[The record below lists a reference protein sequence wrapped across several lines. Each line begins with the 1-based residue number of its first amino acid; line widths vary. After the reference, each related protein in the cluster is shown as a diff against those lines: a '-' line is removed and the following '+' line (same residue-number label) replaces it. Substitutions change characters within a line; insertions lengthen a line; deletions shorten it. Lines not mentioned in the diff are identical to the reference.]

1 MDVQPSLENVLYWC
15 YMGIQSSEN
24 TNSHVRMMKILSMPD
39 SLKKDMVFAENR
51 LWKIEYSLRF
61 SPALG

>member
-1 MDVQPSLENVLYWC
+1 
-15 YMGIQSSEN
+15 MGIQSSEN
-24 TNSHVRMMKILSMPD
+24 TNSYVRMMKILFMPD

-51 LWKIEYSLRF
+51 LWNIEYSLRF